1 MKSCISLSKSNEN
14 EANPDLMAPAHYE
27 IPKNPAD
34 GHIFLLGIV
43 SRRHFTN
50 RIFLLSQVC
59 SVCLISIIRLV
70 VLGRLNMD
78 DITCMYEISVGGS
91 GDLT

>member
-1 MKSCISLSKSNEN
+1 MKTCIVLNKSNEN
-14 EANPDLMAPAHYE
+14 EANPDLMAPPHYE

-34 GHIFLLGIV
+34 GYFFLLCIV
-43 SRRHFTN
+43 SRRLLIN
-50 RIFLLSQVC
+50 RDFLLSQVC

-70 VLGRLNMD
+70 VLGRLNMA
-78 DITCMYEISVGGS
+78 DITCMYEITAGCS